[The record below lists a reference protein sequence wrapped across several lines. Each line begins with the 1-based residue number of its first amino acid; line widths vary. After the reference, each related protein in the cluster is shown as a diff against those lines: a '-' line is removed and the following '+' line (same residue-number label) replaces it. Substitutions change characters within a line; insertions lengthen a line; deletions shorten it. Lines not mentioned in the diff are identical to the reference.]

1 MRSGKIPEERTYKI
15 TCDECGYSEEVSSAQ
30 LTYKEGKTC
39 PRCYKGKMYWVP
51 PAEEARR
58 RELGGRYGQGGRTMP
73 EEERRIPPA
82 VLMIPVGLGLAAV
95 VGIAA
100 IAMAAPPPEEYICPH
115 CGAAF
120 ATEEELNEHIQTE
133 HPLIEFWVNNL
144 VISPQEVNLGQVVTI
159 SCTVTNIG
167 VEAGDYTILLGGD
180 FMAEQIVELAPGE
193 SKTIAF
199 EVVPTEIKTHSVSV
213 DGLTGTFNVIGV
225 ADIRV
230 ENLVISPAEIII
242 GEVVTISCT
251 ATNYGTAAGSRV
263 ITCLVS

>member
-1 MRSGKIPEERTYKI
+1 
-15 TCDECGYSEEVSSAQ
+15 
-30 LTYKEGKTC
+30 
-39 PRCYKGKMYWVP
+39 
-51 PAEEARR
+51 
-58 RELGGRYGQGGRTMP
+58 MP

-82 VLMIPVGLGLAAV
+82 VLIIPVGLGLGLAAA

-100 IAMAAPPPEEYICPH
+100 LAGAAPLEVYTCPH
-115 CGAAF
+115 CGATF
-120 ATEEELNEHIQTE
+120 PTEEELNEHIRTE
-133 HPLIEFWVNNL
+133 HPEIPLVEFWVSNL

-167 VEAGDYTILLGGD
+167 AEAGDYTILLGGD

-230 ENLVISPAEIII
+230 ENLVISPAEVII

-251 ATNYGTAAGSRV
+251 ATNYGTASGSKI
-263 ITCLVS
+263 ITFLVS